1 MTEFD
6 INEEYVSK
14 YEPHIVGSAQHEE
27 LWVPAEKLSEF
38 NLQIVAPIRISHAFY
53 GEQYIGKNNKMEDAS
68 YIEQF
73 ILFRNLKN
81 YNLMDFSYS
90 IQESWKAVAFNYIA
104 WSNYDYTQDIEE
116 IEKKSLLQEIKEIL
130 IQNKKW
136 FFAF

>member
-1 MTEFD
+1 
-6 INEEYVSK
+6 
-14 YEPHIVGSAQHEE
+14 
-27 LWVPAEKLSEF
+27 
-38 NLQIVAPIRISHAFY
+38 
-53 GEQYIGKNNKMEDAS
+53 MEDAS

-90 IQESWKAVAFNYIA
+90 IKESWKAVAFNYIA
-104 WSNYDYTQDIEE
+104 WSNYDYIQDIEE